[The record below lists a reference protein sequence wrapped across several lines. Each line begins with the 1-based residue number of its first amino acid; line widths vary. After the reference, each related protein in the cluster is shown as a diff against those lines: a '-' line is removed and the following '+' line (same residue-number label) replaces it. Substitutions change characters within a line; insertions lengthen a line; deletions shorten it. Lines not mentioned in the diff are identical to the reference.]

1 MDARVRGDR
10 LRSPGERGPDH
21 TDELNSFT
29 SGTKQ
34 WIRVRAIGA
43 NNQMGPWS
51 DPAAKT
57 VP

>member
-1 MDARVRGDR
+1 MRAVPATGTSWGFKLVADRSDAIV
-10 LRSPGERGPDH
+10 
-21 TDELNSFT
+21 NSFS

-43 NNQMGPWS
+43 NNQAGPWS